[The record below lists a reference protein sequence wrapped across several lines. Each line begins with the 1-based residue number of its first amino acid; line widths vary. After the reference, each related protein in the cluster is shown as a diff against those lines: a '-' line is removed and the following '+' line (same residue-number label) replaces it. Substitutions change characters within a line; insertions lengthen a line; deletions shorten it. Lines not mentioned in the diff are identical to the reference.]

1 MGRKYT
7 VEGGQ
12 EIAASETKT
21 MITVTCP
28 SDAITKIRSI
38 QVAQS
43 THETAEMYD
52 IEMLRASADGT
63 GGATPTPE
71 PKEAGDAPFG
81 GTVRT
86 GPAGE
91 PTYTA
96 DAPLLQTAWNSVLG
110 LSKVWR
116 EGEMPMLSPSGAGNT
131 ILGIRITLKALMTTN
146 TPQVLVELEEVGG

>member
-1 MGRKYT
+1 MGRIYT

-12 EIAASETKT
+12 EVVASATET

-63 GGATPTPE
+63 GGSTPTPE
-71 PKEAGDAPFG
+71 PKEAGDAAFG
-81 GTVRT
+81 GTVRA
-86 GPAGE
+86 GPAVE
-91 PTYTA
+91 PTYAA
-96 DAPLLQTAWNSVLG
+96 DEPMFKTAWNSVLG

-116 EGEMPMLSPSGAGNT
+116 EGEMPTLSPSGAGNT
-131 ILGIRITLKALMTTN
+131 ILGIRITLKAAMATN